1 MYPIALPM
9 RAPMDYSSDVLTK
22 QSRRELYALRSVSQA
37 NLPKGHRVTSCQK
50 VPDFL
55 VQKGLKERSISKN
68 EHGKAFF
75 SGMGSCGDVHSCP
88 VCREKVGLTRAN
100 EIHQIL
106 SHNRTLGGIALLV
119 TLTVRHTVDTPLKT
133 LVDGLAIAKR
143 KFSSSHAVKTIRS
156 ILQYKNIISGRDLTY
171 GNVNGWHPH
180 YHDIWLIGADPFQ
193 PDYISSL
200 PEKSLKFLNKNK
212 QLCNSDKSINLDEL
226 QKFLAKFW
234 ANCCVKSGLS
244 EPSITRGLDI
254 QYRNGDG
261 GCAVGSYIAKWAFEL
276 SCSHKKQSKS
286 TDSMTAFDILRV
298 LKQSWSLKNSKL
310 WAEYADAYFGKALI
324 YFGRGLK
331 IDAGITEIE
340 DDQLAERPETTHFC
354 EITSD
359 HHKAI
364 VYFNAFG
371 EVLDIAQNYSSDV
384 TKSYINHLVF
394 KYYQNDRDR
403 RTYLKNLRLS
413 IDRDTM
419 NHIAELGLFTN
430 KKAA

>member
-1 MYPIALPM
+1 
-9 RAPMDYSSDVLTK
+9 MDYSNDILTK
-22 QSRRELYALRSVSQA
+22 QTRRELYALRSVSQA

-55 VQKGLKERSISKN
+55 VQQGLKERSISKN

-106 SHNRTLGGIALLV
+106 AHNRGLGGIALLV
-119 TLTVRHTVDTPLKT
+119 TLTVRHTSDTSLKT
-133 LVDGLAIAKR
+133 LVDGLATAKR
-143 KFSSSHAVKTIRS
+143 TFSSSHAVKTIRA

-171 GNVNGWHPH
+171 GHANGWHPH

-193 PDYISSL
+193 PDYVKTL
-200 PEKSLKFLNKNK
+200 PEKSLKFLAKNK
-212 QLCNSDKSINLDEL
+212 QLCNSNKSINLEEL
-226 QKFLAKFW
+226 QIFLATLW
-234 ANCCVKSGLS
+234 AKCCVKAGLS

-261 GCAVGSYIAKWAFEL
+261 SCAVGSYIAKWAFEL

-286 TDSMTAFDILRV
+286 TDSMTAFDILRA
-298 LKQSWSLKNSKL
+298 LRDSWSLKNSKL

-331 IDAGITEIE
+331 LQAGIDEIE
-340 DDQLAERPETTHFC
+340 DTEVSERAEPIHVC

-359 HHKAI
+359 HHRAI

-371 EVLDIAQNYSSDV
+371 EVLDIAQNYSSDI
-384 TKSYINHLVF
+384 TKAYIDDLVF
-394 KYYQNDRDR
+394 KYYQQERDR
-403 RTYLKNLRLS
+403 RTYLRNLRAS

-419 NHIAELGLFTN
+419 AHIAELGLSKN